1 MPLHSLVTVEAL
13 GRSVPAHLASFLPA
27 EEDHVLQLVHTAHG
41 AHGLKR
47 IRVREM
53 TALELMQEI
62 QRSPAP

>member
-47 IRVREM
+47 IG
-53 TALELMQEI
+53 
-62 QRSPAP
+62 